1 MEETDTLKQRYTTHK
16 LEQTH
21 IPMAGYWEG
30 LHHSEPKLKMSIV
43 HEILLENALL
53 LSILPNYILFFTVNE
68 ATAALNLF

>member
-1 MEETDTLKQRYTTHK
+1 
-16 LEQTH
+16 
-21 IPMAGYWEG
+21 MAGYWEG
-30 LHHSEPKLKMSIV
+30 LHHSEPKLKISIV